1 MWKIYDSFLGPVKV
15 SPQVALALPGGKL
28 TGNTVYLL
36 GNNNKLHTD
45 FIKGNMRAI
54 WGLVG
59 ACQYYQ
65 DSRQTLISKPAAG
78 IKRNQVVSS
87 DLIMW
92 KSPESFWNWVLWSA
106 ESMAKVLWAAAWKK
120 CETKVVCILV
130 CWGQKYPTRRVRGIK
145 IKAYIIGNKVGPKYY
160 IFIHVIIF
168 FINRPVS

>member
-45 FIKGNMRAI
+45 FIKGYMRAI

-65 DSRQTLISKPAAG
+65 DSRQTLISKPAAAG
-78 IKRNQVVSS
+78 IKRNQVVSC

-92 KSPESFWNWVLWSA
+92 KSPESFEIECSDPLKVWQKCYELQLEKSVKQKLCVSLFA
-106 ESMAKVLWAAAWKK
+106 EDRNTQQEEWEKK
-120 CETKVVCILV
+120 DKGLY
-130 CWGQKYPTRRVRGIK
+130 QRK
-145 IKAYIIGNKVGPKYY
+145 
-160 IFIHVIIF
+160 
-168 FINRPVS
+168 